1 VVAPPGCTAQAS
13 PKAVPKAAPK
23 GAFTIKQSGSNTL
36 EVKAVQDKK
45 SSVGYCLEILAYLYD
60 LPDKTGDL
68 PPGYTVVGACAT
80 WRTCP
85 KPVLPRLFPIQM
97 APSPQAQQFACMHA
111 CSAALT
117 ATSPRSTIRSRQLC
131 PTDTAINI
139 FLFRLGYKSFI
150 KDPVQYI
157 ADNPTLR
164 PFIQRVSLLFDSYLA
179 RSGRKQADTC
189 WTRHRQVQAA
199 QRVAKHGALPMF
211 AAGGVLHGLL

>member
-1 VVAPPGCTAQAS
+1 MCRMDAIVLGLLALVAGCTAQAS

-68 PPGYTVVGACAT
+68 PPGYTV
-80 WRTCP
+80 
-85 KPVLPRLFPIQM
+85 
-97 APSPQAQQFACMHA
+97 
-111 CSAALT
+111 
-117 ATSPRSTIRSRQLC
+117 LC

-164 PFIQRVSLLFDSYLA
+164 PFIQRVFAYHLIPN
-179 RSGRKQADTC
+179 
-189 WTRHRQVQAA
+189 
-199 QRVAKHGALPMF
+199 GATGPTFGM
-211 AAGGVLHGLL
+211 